1 MPRIHTPRLVLIPA
15 TIETL
20 RAELDGR
27 GTFSR
32 AVDAEVSDE
41 WPPELYDENAT
52 RWTLAALERMPV
64 FAHWG
69 MYYII
74 AQRNEDAERERAQV
88 IGTGGLKGPPNS
100 AGLVEIG
107 YSILPRHRRRG
118 YAREAVDGWL
128 AWAFADAGVTSV
140 IAHTLAE
147 LVPSIGV
154 LRSAGFAFTGSGDD
168 PDEPDAIRYELS
180 RAMYEAT
187 RRSRAPTRFDAV

>member
-15 TIETL
+15 TIDTL
-20 RAELDGR
+20 RAELDGPAA
-27 GTFSR
+27 FSR

-52 RWTLAALERMPV
+52 RWTLAALERMPI

-69 MYYII
+69 MYYIV
-74 AQRNEDAERERAQV
+74 QRSDGDERERAQV
-88 IGTGGLKGPPNS
+88 IGTGGLKGPPS
-100 AGLVEIG
+100 PAGLVEIG

-128 AWAFADAGVTSV
+128 AWAFANAGVTSV

-154 LRSAGFAFTGSGDD
+154 LRSAGFTCTGSGDD

-180 RAMYEAT
+180 RAVYDAT
-187 RRSRAPTRFDAV
+187 RGSRAPARLDAV